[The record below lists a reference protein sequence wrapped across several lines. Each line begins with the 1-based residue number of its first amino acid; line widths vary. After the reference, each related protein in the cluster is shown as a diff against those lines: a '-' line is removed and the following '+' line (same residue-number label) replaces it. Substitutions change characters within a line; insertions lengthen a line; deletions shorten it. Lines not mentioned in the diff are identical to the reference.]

1 MMHYSKNASSLEG
14 SATLQLTA
22 LAASMK
28 AAGKDIVSLTAGQPD
43 FRTPKAAIDAAERAM
58 AQGKTLYTPN
68 LGINELREAVASRW
82 NAKHSQNYKI
92 ENTMVSCG
100 AKHSIANLLEAAVN
114 PGDRVLLPK
123 PYWVSYP
130 EMVKRLG
137 GICVYP
143 ESESMLLSGDDIR
156 KAAAAGA
163 TGLVFNS
170 PCNPSGLVNSMEM
183 VKDIAAAVRETGIWV
198 ISDDIYED
206 LYFGQGNVPH
216 ILAADPGLVDQVALV
231 SGVSKTYA
239 MTGWRIG
246 FAIANPQWIKIAG
259 RIQAHTTSNPCS
271 ISQYAS
277 VAVVNGEAEE
287 DREYMFNAFRRR
299 RDLICDLLK
308 GVSGIEFQRP
318 EGAFYVYPRIKADTP
333 VDSALFCNALLEEA
347 GLGVIPGSAFGTEG
361 YIRLSFAASDDDI
374 AEAVKRLNEFLE
386 RGDFR

>member
-1 MMHYSKNASSLEG
+1 MMQYAKNASSLEG
-14 SATLQLTA
+14 SATLQFTA

-28 AAGKDIVSLTAGQPD
+28 AAGRDIISLTAGQPD
-43 FRTPKAAIDAAERAM
+43 FRTPKAAILAAERAM
-58 AQGKTLYTPN
+58 AEGKTLYTPN
-68 LGINELREAVASRW
+68 LGINELREAVALRW
-82 NAKHSQNYKI
+82 GAKHSQNYRL

-100 AKHSIANLLEAAVN
+100 AKHSIANLLEAVIN

-130 EMVKRLG
+130 EMVKRQG

-143 ESESMLLSGDDIR
+143 DSESMLLNGDDIR

-163 TGLVFNS
+163 VGMVFNS
-170 PCNPSGLVNSMEM
+170 PCNPSGLVNTMEM
-183 VKDIAAAVRETGIWV
+183 VEDIAAAVRETGIWV
-198 ISDDIYED
+198 VSDDIYED
-206 LYFGQGNVPH
+206 LYYGEGNVPH
-216 ILAADPGLVDQVALV
+216 ILKADPELRDQVAIV

-246 FAIANPQWIKIAG
+246 FALANPEWIKIAG

-277 VAVVNGEAEE
+277 LAVVNGEAEE
-287 DREYMFNAFRRR
+287 DREHMFNAFKRR
-299 RDLICDLLK
+299 RDLICDLLS
-308 GVSGIEFQRP
+308 GVSGLEFQRP
-318 EGAFYVYPRIKADTP
+318 EGAFYVYPRISADTP
-333 VDSALFCNALLEEA
+333 INSDRFSTALLEKT
-347 GLGVIPGSAFGTEG
+347 GLGVIAGSAFGSEG

-374 AEAVKRLNEFLE
+374 AEAVKRLNGFLE